1 MAASLNRV
9 HYNDQHRSLH
19 TQNKLCYH
27 QPMTIARTLLA
38 TLLLLTLSGS
48 LWAQSSGGRLASELN
63 LLRQQQR
70 QMERDIS
77 QYETS
82 IKLLRANQKT
92 PGEQNATLD
101 MLETQL
107 QQSQANLAAITLKEQ
122 EYKTKLM
129 PAAAIARAD
138 TSAEDYD
145 PEAAEV
151 ARLKFLLAS
160 YHIAE
165 AQAEA
170 QASAIN
176 DEVASAAEQRGRG
189 DSRYPLDK
197 VYLSGSEAREA
208 ILDMDRRLVDDAIA
222 GQYRELDIIFH
233 IEVRDEGKLVS
244 SSSHSLKSLGKAQYI
259 SKVSLRGGSA
269 TISVR
274 KDSWVANLSID
285 EASDYL
291 ITLNLPRSE
300 APELHV
306 ISVEE
311 LKATQLTEVPP
322 WVPYIGSLA
331 PAQS

>member
-1 MAASLNRV
+1 
-9 HYNDQHRSLH
+9 
-19 TQNKLCYH
+19 
-27 QPMTIARTLLA
+27 MTHARTLLA
-38 TLLLLTLSGS
+38 TLLLLSLSSG
-48 LWAQSSGGRLASELN
+48 LWAQSSGGQLASELN

-70 QMERDIS
+70 QIERDIS
-77 QYETS
+77 QYTTS
-82 IKLLRANQKT
+82 IKLLRASQKAS
-92 PGEQNATLD
+92 GEQNATLD

-107 QQSQANLAAITLKEQ
+107 KQSQANLAAISLKEQ

-129 PAAAIARAD
+129 PITAMGSAD
-138 TSAEDYD
+138 TSAPDYD

-160 YHIAE
+160 YHAAEARAE
-165 AQAEA
+165 AQATA
-170 QASAIN
+170 ISDDIASA
-176 DEVASAAEQRGRG
+176 SAQRGNG
-189 DSRYPLDK
+189 DSSYPLDK
-197 VYLSGSEAREA
+197 VYLNGNEGAEA
-208 ILDMDRRLVDDAIA
+208 ILDMDRRLVDDAIG

-233 IEVRDEGKLVS
+233 IEVRDEGKLIS
-244 SSSHSLKSLGKAQYI
+244 SSSHSLKSLGKSQYI

-274 KDSWVANLSID
+274 KDSWVANLTIGD
-285 EASDYL
+285 TSDYL

-331 PAQS
+331 SSQS